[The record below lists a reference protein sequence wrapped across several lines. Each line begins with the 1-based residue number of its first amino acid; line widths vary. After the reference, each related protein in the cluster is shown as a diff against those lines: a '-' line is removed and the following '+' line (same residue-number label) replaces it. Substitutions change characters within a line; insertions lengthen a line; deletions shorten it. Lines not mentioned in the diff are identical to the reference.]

1 MSSPLFLVEQG
12 DSNEGYLPRGRCE
25 MLMAGATYTLWEA
38 IYAFPGG
45 SIKREWDE
53 WVERMSVVA
62 VRNSSL
68 YSFTCV
74 IFISTL

>member
-1 MSSPLFLVEQG
+1 
-12 DSNEGYLPRGRCE
+12 

-38 IYAFPGG
+38 IYAFPEG

>member
-38 IYAFPGG
+38 IYAFPEG